1 MKHVLIMAVAGW
13 AVCLALTAAV
23 CLPREARGADPC
35 KPDKPSVVA
44 AVYGKPEPP
53 QEGEDPDEA
62 ALIEAALVAQGYF
75 RADVPLSYELQDA
88 LHTACARHGVPYPLA
103 LGLIQ
108 VESGFDP
115 EAVNP
120 ATGCY
125 GLAQLNPAYFP
136 DGLTAAE
143 NIEAGMAYLGGL
155 LERYGDTA
163 AALTAYH
170 DGHDTGRRGYADA
183 VLDAAEEWKGG
194 P

>member
-13 AVCLALTAAV
+13 AVCLALTAAY
-23 CLPREARGADPC
+23 CIPKPAGADADRPE
-35 KPDKPSVVA
+35 KPSVVA

-115 EAVNP
+115 EVVNP

-125 GLAQLNPAYFP
+125 GLAQLNPEYFP
-136 DGLTAAE
+136 EGLTAAE
-143 NIEAGMAYLGGL
+143 NIDAGMEYLGGL

-183 VLDAAEEWKGG
+183 VLDAAEEGKGG